1 MIIMTMIMVMMKMMK
16 TRMMLMI
23 MIIISVII
31 MIIIIIFILISADRL
46 RWKRFSVSHGDFGVT
61 RSCVD
66 SLSNIEIRP
75 RDQRESQRRRT
86 KMAMHVLSLAHGKS
100 FRFVGD
106 YHDDHHHLEVQI
118 DCAGNDSAFLM

>member
-1 MIIMTMIMVMMKMMK
+1 MMM

-23 MIIISVII
+23 MIIIVIIIII
-31 MIIIIIFILISADRL
+31 MIIIIIIILISPDRL

-86 KMAMHVLSLAHGKS
+86 KMAIHVLSLAHGKS

-106 YHDDHHHLEVQI
+106 YHDD
-118 DCAGNDSAFLM
+118 DD